1 MDHID
6 EGESSRDVAAW
17 LATKIN
23 KSISHQGILNIWKK
37 FRGKDKDNPRAK
49 QFRKRRR
56 ALIPKTKEGKLER
69 TLQRQVIGAERSLKS
84 RKEKLAAL
92 KGPVEETPI
101 PTSSTPVDPLEDREV
116 IFRPNPGPQEDFLA
130 ASEQE
135 VLYGGAAGGGKSY
148 ALLADPMRYFDNG
161 SFNGVLFRKTND
173 ELRELIM
180 KSKELYPKAFPGA
193 KWQEQKSVWTF
204 PSGAQMWLTYLDR
217 DVDVERYQGQ
227 AFTWIGFDELGHWDT
242 PYAWN
247 YMRSRLRSTDPTLP
261 LSQRACVDEGEV
273 LTSRGWKNIADVI
286 VGDVVL
292 SVDSYKNNV
301 YKPVIATHRYTAD
314 SLVKVVK
321 NNLYMSMTPE
331 HGVAY
336 YRQDKNKTL
345 CVDKWNKIN
354 LKTVHIARASAGNDI
369 GVAYKV
375 PVGKWTDKQFASFLG
390 WYIAEG
396 SYNTTVRNGNY
407 KVIVTQ
413 LKEKNHSEIHSLL
426 EAGGYNVCYCNNG
439 DFQITNKEL
448 REYVV
453 QFGKSKTKHFPRD
466 FIETASNELLK
477 IALDSYLAGDGTVVS
492 STSQIAYTTS
502 QQLKNDLLEIG
513 ARLGLKVH
521 STSSWDG
528 NSKHNIKYTI
538 SFNSG
543 KFTSVEKNKN
553 DAVIVPY
560 DGYVYDIE
568 VADTH
573 TFFIKQRDK
582 VWISGNSANPG
593 GLGGAWIKKV
603 FIDPAVPG
611 TSFNATDI
619 ETGEALI
626 YPPDHPK
633 AGQPLFQRRFI
644 PAKLSDNPYLSSD
657 GRYEASL
664 LSMPKNLREQLLYGN
679 WDLMDGAAFP
689 EFNQKDHVIEPFKIP
704 DSWKRFRAADYG
716 YTSFSAVLWFAI
728 DPAYETLILYR
739 ELYVTKKTGRD
750 LASLVLDAE
759 KGERI
764 MYGMLDDSVWA
775 MRGQNGPSIAEEM
788 IMMGCLW
795 RKADRSKGSRT
806 AGKNRLHELLKLQ
819 DMGVDQ
825 NNEIIWKP
833 GLQIFNTCRQIITD
847 LPTLPVNPNGADDID
862 ERHTSDHTYDA
873 LRYGIMSR
881 PRSASVFDFGGYQQP
896 SGFRPA
902 DKRFGY

>member
-1 MDHID
+1 MIYIVLMTNNYTSKHNWPNMPRYNLTVRIPHAYKVHPTDTSIFIPDYDQVRWFEEAMDHID

-69 TLQRQVIGAERSLKS
+69 TLQRKVIGAERSLKS
-84 RKEKLAAL
+84 RKEKLQAL

-247 YMRSRLRSTDPTLP
+247 YMRSRLRSTDPNLP
-261 LSQRACVDEGEV
+261 LSQRA
-273 LTSRGWKNIADVI
+273 
-286 VGDVVL
+286 
-292 SVDSYKNNV
+292 
-301 YKPVIATHRYTAD
+301 
-314 SLVKVVK
+314 
-321 NNLYMSMTPE
+321 
-331 HGVAY
+331 
-336 YRQDKNKTL
+336 
-345 CVDKWNKIN
+345 
-354 LKTVHIARASAGNDI
+354 
-369 GVAYKV
+369 
-375 PVGKWTDKQFASFLG
+375 
-390 WYIAEG
+390 
-396 SYNTTVRNGNY
+396 
-407 KVIVTQ
+407 
-413 LKEKNHSEIHSLL
+413 
-426 EAGGYNVCYCNNG
+426 
-439 DFQITNKEL
+439 
-448 REYVV
+448 
-453 QFGKSKTKHFPRD
+453 
-466 FIETASNELLK
+466 
-477 IALDSYLAGDGTVVS
+477 
-492 STSQIAYTTS
+492 
-502 QQLKNDLLEIG
+502 
-513 ARLGLKVH
+513 
-521 STSSWDG
+521 
-528 NSKHNIKYTI
+528 
-538 SFNSG
+538 
-543 KFTSVEKNKN
+543 
-553 DAVIVPY
+553 
-560 DGYVYDIE
+560 
-568 VADTH
+568 
-573 TFFIKQRDK
+573 
-582 VWISGNSANPG
+582 SANPG

-619 ETGEALI
+619 ETGEPLV
-626 YPPDHPK
+626 YPSDHPK

-689 EFNQKDHVIEPFKIP
+689 EFNQKDHVIEPFNIP

-739 ELYVTKKTGRD
+739 ELYVTKKTAQD
-750 LASLVLDAE
+750 LGKLVLDAE
-759 KGERI
+759 KDERI
-764 MYGMLDDSVWA
+764 MYGVLDSSVWQQ
-775 MRGQNGPSIAEEM
+775 RGQRGPSIAEEM
-788 IMMGCLW
+788 IAMNCRW
-795 RKADRSKGSRT
+795 RPSDRSAGSRT
-806 AGKNRLHELLKLQ
+806 AGKNRLHELLKLK

-862 ERHTSDHTYDA
+862 ERHASDHTYDA

-881 PRSASVFDFGGYQQP
+881 PRSTSVFDFGGSQQP